1 MTRTRFV
8 LLILGALIAMG
19 LASAVAAFFKLR
31 SEIPNAEEIVRFTAP
46 ASTRV
51 YDCKG
56 RLVYEFFQ
64 EKRRPV
70 ALDSI
75 PHWLTDAVVAV
86 EDKRFYSHWGIDLAR
101 IPGLLWSVARN
112 RGLRGT
118 STITQQLARS
128 MFLTYR
134 RQIDRKLKE
143 IVLAIELER
152 HYSKDE
158 ILEMYLNQIWF
169 GGSVYG
175 VEAAALRYFGKP
187 VRRLDIAECATL
199 GAMLANPARYSP
211 YYHPELL
218 VQRRNFFLH
227 KLHQTGSITM
237 EQYQTARQ
245 QELVVSAARLD
256 GNEAPYFVEEIRRN
270 LIDSFGPDFVYR
282 SGARIYTTLDLDL
295 QRAANAVLEQRLA
308 DIEKG
313 YALKKSRV
321 WYDSMAEIDTAIGD
335 PEYLQGALVAMET
348 KTGYVRAMVGGRDFS
363 RSEYNRA
370 TQALRQTGSAFKPF
384 VYVAAIDNGFTAA
397 DIMVD
402 STIELEVRGQ
412 PKYVPHNYDH
422 KMMGRVTLRRAL
434 ALSRN
439 LVAVR
444 LIARIGPE
452 LVARYANL
460 MGITQKLLPV
470 YSLALGSV
478 EVPLIEMTTAFNTFA
493 NEGVRVRPVMVTS
506 VCDNRGLVMEENL
519 PDIQPVIGRATDY
532 VMTSMMQSV
541 VDEGTATAIRSIGYS
556 GPAAGKTGTT
566 DDYTDAWFVGFTPE
580 LCCGV
585 WVGYDRVRTIFRG
598 ATGGGVAAPI
608 WGEFMKE
615 AKPDAGASGF
625 SVPPDIVT
633 APICEE
639 TGMMAT
645 PKCPRVRYEVF
656 IAGTE
661 PTLSCPAHSRPVP
674 IPSQSDSFKPIPGTE
689 TRH

>member
-8 LLILGALIAMG
+8 LLIVGVLIAIG
-19 LASAVAAFFKLR
+19 LASAVAAFFRLR
-31 SEIPNAEEIVRFTAP
+31 SELPATEEIVKFTAP

-51 YDCKG
+51 FDCRG
-56 RLVYEFFQ
+56 RLVHEFFQ

-70 ALDSI
+70 PIDSI
-75 PHWLTDAVVAV
+75 PRWLTDAVVAV
-86 EDKRFYSHWGIDLAR
+86 EDRRFYTHWGIDLAR
-101 IPGLLWSVARN
+101 IPGLIWGLVQN

-128 MFLTYR
+128 MFLTFR
-134 RQIDRKLKE
+134 RRIDRKLKE
-143 IVLAIELER
+143 MVLAVELER
-152 HYSKDE
+152 HYSKEE

-169 GGSVYG
+169 GGSIYG

-187 VRRLDIAECATL
+187 VSRLDLAECATL
-199 GAMLANPARYSP
+199 GAMVANPARYSP
-211 YYHPELL
+211 HYSPELL

-227 KLHQTGSITM
+227 KLHQAGSITM
-237 EQYQTARQ
+237 EQFQTARQ
-245 QELVVSAARLD
+245 QKLEVNPARQD
-256 GNEAPYFVEEIRRN
+256 GNEAPYFVEEVRRS
-270 LIDSFGPDFVYR
+270 LLDRFGPDFVYR
-282 SGARIYTTLDLDL
+282 SGARIYTTLDLEL
-295 QRAANAVLEQRLA
+295 QRAANTAVEQRLA
-308 DIEKG
+308 GIEKG
-313 YALKKSRV
+313 YGLKKSKL
-321 WYDSMAEIDTAIGD
+321 WYDSMAEIDTALGD
-335 PEYLQGALVAMET
+335 PEYLQGALVAIET
-348 KTGYVRAMVGGRDFS
+348 RTGYVRAMVGGRDFG

-384 VYVAAIDNGFTAA
+384 VYVAAIDNGFTAG

-412 PKYVPHNYDH
+412 PKYAPHNYDH
-422 KMMGRVTLRRAL
+422 KMLGPVTLRRAL

-460 MGITQKLLPV
+460 MGVSQKLLPV

-478 EVPLIEMTTAFNTFA
+478 EVPLIEMTTAFNTLA
-493 NEGVRVRPVMVTS
+493 NQGVRVRPVMVTR
-506 VCDNRGLVMEENL
+506 VCDNRGLVVEENL
-519 PDIQPVIGRATDY
+519 PDVQPVVGQATAY
-532 VMTSMMQSV
+532 VMASMMQSV
-541 VDEGTATAIRSIGYS
+541 VDEGTATVIRSIGYS

-566 DDYTDAWFVGFTPE
+566 DDYTDAWFIGFTPE
-580 LCCGV
+580 ICCGV
-585 WVGYDRVRTIFRG
+585 WVGYDRVKTIFRG
-598 ATGGGVAAPI
+598 ATGGGVAAPV
-608 WGEFMKE
+608 WGEFIK
-615 AKPDAGASGF
+615 AVRPDTGSSRF
-625 SVPPDIVT
+625 DVPPDIVT

-645 PKCPRVRYEVF
+645 SRCPRVRYEVF

-661 PTLSCPAHSRPVP
+661 PTLTCADHSGRAPSTSLPETFEP
-674 IPSQSDSFKPIPGTE
+674 IHGTE